1 MRSLLL
7 LLAVLLPTTITFAQT
22 EEKLPIKIGIIGL
35 DTSHAP
41 AFAKLFNNPEASGD
55 LAGFKVIAAYPNG
68 SADIESSKSR
78 IPQYTK
84 EFKDLGIEI
93 TDSIP
98 ALLEKVDAV
107 LLETND
113 GRPHLAQALEV
124 FKAGKPCFIDKPITA
139 DLADAVAIFAAAEHF
154 NVPVFSS
161 SSLRFSAAVQKIRAG
176 EHGKVQG
183 CDAYSPCHL
192 EATHPDLFWYGIHGV
207 ETLYTAMGTGCQSV
221 YCTATPDTHV
231 AVGTWADGRVGT
243 FRGIRKGASGYGGQA
258 ICDKGIVSLGKYDGY
273 EPLAIEI
280 AKFFRTKTPPVSA
293 EETLEIY
300 TFMAAAQLSK
310 ERNTPVTLKEVF
322 DNAKAKAANREIK

>member
-1 MRSLLL
+1 MRPLLF
-7 LLAVLLPTTITFAQT
+7 LALLLPTSLTFAQT
-22 EEKLPIKIGIIGL
+22 EPTKVIRIGVIGL

-41 AFAKLFNNPEASGD
+41 AFAKLFNNPNSQD
-55 LAGFKVIAAYPNG
+55 LAGFKVVAAYPHG

-78 IPQYTK
+78 IPKYTE
-84 EFKDLGIEI
+84 EFKELGIEI

-113 GRPHLAQALEV
+113 GRPHLAQALEI
-124 FKAGKPCFIDKPITA
+124 FKAGKPCFIDKPISA
-139 DLADAVAIFAAAEHF
+139 DLADAVAIFDAAEHF
-154 NVPVFSS
+154 KVPVFSS
-161 SSLRFSAAVQKIRAG
+161 SSLRFSKGVQEIRAG
-176 EHGKVQG
+176 AHGRVQG

-207 ETLYTAMGTGCQSV
+207 ESLFTAMGAGCQSV
-221 YCTATPDTHV
+221 YCSATADTHV
-231 AVGTWADGRVGT
+231 AVGTWSDGRVGT

-258 ICDKGIVSLGKYDGY
+258 VCDKGIVSLGKYDGY

-280 AKFFRTKTPPVSA
+280 AKFFRSTTPPVMK

-300 TFMAAAQLSK
+300 AFMAAAQLSK
-310 ERNTPVTLKEVF
+310 ERGAPVTMKEVLE
-322 DNAKAKAANREIK
+322 DAKAKSVARWEK

>member
-1 MRSLLL
+1 MRTLLF
-7 LLAVLLPTTITFAQT
+7 LALLLPTALTLAQT
-22 EEKLPIKIGIIGL
+22 EDPKLIKIGVIGL

-41 AFAKLFNNPEASGD
+41 AFAKLFNASDAKDD
-55 LAGFKVIAAYPNG
+55 LAGFKVVAAYPNG
-68 SADIESSKSR
+68 SPDIVSSKSR

-84 EFKDLGIEI
+84 EFQDLGIEI

-124 FKAGKPCFIDKPITA
+124 FKAGKPCFIDKPISG
-139 DLADAVAIFAAAEHF
+139 DLTDAVAIFQAAEHYK
-154 NVPVFSS
+154 VPVFSS
-161 SSLRFSAAVQKIRAG
+161 SSLRFSKGVQEIRAG
-176 EHGKVQG
+176 AHGKVQG

-207 ETLYTAMGTGCQSV
+207 ETLFTAMGAGCQSV
-221 YCTATPDTHV
+221 YCSTTPDTHV
-231 AVGTWADGRVGT
+231 VVGTWADARIGT

-258 ICDKGIVSLGKYDGY
+258 ICDKGIVQVGKHDGY

-280 AKFFRTKTPPVSA
+280 AKFFRTKTPPVSS

-300 TFMAAAQLSK
+300 AFMQAAQLSK
-310 ERNTPVTLKEVF
+310 DRNAPVTLQEVL
-322 DNAKAKAANREIK
+322 DEANSKAPSRWKK